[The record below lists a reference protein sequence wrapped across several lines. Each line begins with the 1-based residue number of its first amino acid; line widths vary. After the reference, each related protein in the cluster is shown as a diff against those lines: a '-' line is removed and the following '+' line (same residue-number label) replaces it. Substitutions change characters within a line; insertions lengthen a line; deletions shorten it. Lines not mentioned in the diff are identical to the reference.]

1 MLPDVA
7 LLEIFEFY
15 LDSGYDDN
23 LYPYYDPNLKVKFM
37 AWCALVR
44 VCQTWRNIVFG
55 SPLRL
60 RLQLYCVPH
69 RTSVRKAIVAWPAL
83 PIIVEGNCSEIR
95 DNEKWVDNI
104 VAVFEHSDRIC
115 RLNLLEIRSWQLE
128 KVSAAMQQ
136 PFPALTRLSFYCKD
150 ETAPVV
156 PASSLG
162 GSAPQLQFLSLER
175 IPFPGLPKLL
185 LSATRLVELFLS
197 DIPHSGYI
205 PPEAMVPCLS
215 VLTRLEILHIGFKSP
230 QSRPNRN
237 SRRPPPP
244 TRTLLPVLT
253 RLELKAVSEYLED
266 LVARI
271 DAPLLNLLEIT
282 FFHQLILDTPQLT
295 QFISRT
301 PNFMTPDEVDGV
313 YLEFSNGIARVSIR
327 SPFELSL
334 RMSCRPSDW
343 QLLFLTQMC
352 NLSFLQG
359 LIPAVEHLYIQD
371 LPIHSVSEP
380 PWQDDIEGS
389 QWLELLRP
397 FTAVNEL
404 YISKK
409 FVPRIAPALQELVG
423 ERATEALPALRTL
436 FLRETL
442 SSGPVQEAIQQFVTA
457 RQLSNHPIAISQ
469 WEGGRKYYEYSYE
482 TDEEEDR
489 SSYETDEEEDGFSYD
504 TEEEVDGSSYETD
517 EEADES
523 SYEIDDD

>member
-7 LLEIFEFY
+7 LLEIFDFY
-15 LDSGYDDN
+15 LDSDDEDN
-23 LYPYYDPNLKVKFM
+23 TYPYYARHVEGKLT
-37 AWCALVR
+37 AWFALVR
-44 VCQTWRNIVFG
+44 VCRTWRNIVFG

-60 RLQLYCVPH
+60 NLRLYCVPH
-69 RTSVRKAIVAWPAL
+69 RTPVRKTIVAWPAL
-83 PIIVEGNCSEIR
+83 PIIVSDDCDKIR
-95 DNEKWVDNI
+95 DNPWDNQKWVDNI

-115 RLNLLEIRSWQLE
+115 LVDLFEIRSWQLE
-128 KVSAAMQQ
+128 TVLAAMQR
-136 PFPALTRLSFYCKD
+136 PFLALTRLELCSKDD

-156 PASSLG
+156 PESFLG

-185 LSATRLVELFLS
+185 LSSTRLVELILS

-205 PPEAMVPCLS
+205 STETMVTCLS
-215 VLTRLEILHIGFKSP
+215 VLTRLDQLIIQFKSP

-253 RLELKAVSEYLED
+253 RFSFKGASEYLED

-271 DAPLLNLLEIT
+271 DAPQLDELWIT
-282 FFHQLILDTPQLT
+282 FFHQLIFDTPQLS

-301 PNFMTPDEVDGV
+301 PNFMTPDEVV
-313 YLEFSNGIARVSIR
+313 EVFLEISSGIAQVSIR
-327 SPFELSL
+327 SPFELLL
-334 RMSCRPSDW
+334 RISCRPSDW
-343 QLLFLTQMC
+343 QLSFLTQMC
-352 NLSFLQG
+352 NLSFLQR
-359 LIPAVEHLYIQD
+359 LIPGVEHLYIQD
-371 LPIHSVSEP
+371 LPYLGSEP

-397 FTAVNEL
+397 FTAVNDL

-409 FVPRIAPALQELVG
+409 FVPLIAPALQKLVG

-436 FLRETL
+436 FLREMH
-442 SSGPVQEAIQQFVTA
+442 SSGPVQEAIEQFVA
-457 RQLSNHPIAISQ
+457 ARRQLSSHPIAVSQ
-469 WEGGRKYYEYSYE
+469 WEGEEDGEYYEPSYE
-482 TDEEEDR
+482 TDEAE
-489 SSYETDEEEDGFSYD
+489 G
-504 TEEEVDGSSYETD
+504 G
-517 EEADES
+517 S